1 LVIAL
6 GVTQVWKTK
15 EATQFIVQKLVK
27 AWIILLSIVQKL
39 GLFKLLEDENFGIEI
54 RELAIF
60 ATSKFQSA
68 SLSLT
73 T

>member
-1 LVIAL
+1 LAIAL
-6 GVTQVWKTK
+6 GATQVWKKK
-15 EATQFIVQKLVK
+15 EATQFIVQKLAR
-27 AWIILLSIVQKL
+27 AWIIRLSIVQKL
-39 GLFKLLEDENFGIEI
+39 GLFKLLEDKNFGIEI

-60 ATSKFQSA
+60 ATNKFQSK